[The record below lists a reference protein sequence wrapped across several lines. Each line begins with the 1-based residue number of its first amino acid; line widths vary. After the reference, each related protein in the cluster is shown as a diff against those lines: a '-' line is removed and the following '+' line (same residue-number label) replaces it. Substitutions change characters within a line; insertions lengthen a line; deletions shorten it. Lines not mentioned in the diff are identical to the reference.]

1 MKKHLLLSLAFC
13 LTTVLAFAQQSNS
26 PVVRIKIKN
35 VSLLPKK
42 VSLIAYEPGE
52 TGNSTQIFVLMPG
65 FGKKFRFKEGTKVYI
80 ANNEQV
86 DTVMSGNRIDGNKPF
101 LIVKKENAGKGFKL

>member
-1 MKKHLLLSLAFC
+1 MKKHLLLALAFS
-13 LTTVLAFAQQSNS
+13 LTTVLAFAQQSNN
-26 PVVRIKIKN
+26 PTIKIGIKN
-35 VSLLPKK
+35 ASLLPKK

-65 FGKKFRFKEGTKVYI
+65 FGKKLRFKEGTKVYI

-86 DTVMSGNRIDGNKPF
+86 GTVMSGNRIDTDKPF
-101 LIVKKENAGKGFKL
+101 LVVKKEDAGKDFKL